1 MNQQSVSVQNVAV
14 NLIDTGAGMPTL
26 FLHGNPDSSEMWS
39 DVILR
44 MQPRYRFLA
53 PDLPGYGRS
62 AFIPNFDTSLENMAR
77 WVDELVTNAGIRERL
92 NLVAHDF
99 GAQFGLAWAIRHS
112 DRVRRIVIFNTNFFS
127 DYKWHPL
134 AQIVRTPILGELG
147 LAMFSEA
154 QYTRQLRNDAPLVP
168 AAYIPRVVERYTPS
182 ARKMALRLYRGT
194 DSQKF
199 LGWEDE
205 LREMTKRIPTLVVWG
220 DRDPYA
226 PASWADR
233 FGAQQVVHLP
243 ENSHWPMLE
252 APQVVAQRL
261 DEFLA

>member
-1 MNQQSVSVQNVAV
+1 MNQQSVFVQNAAV
-14 NLIDTGAGMPTL
+14 NLIDTGAGTPTL
-26 FLHGNPDSSEMWS
+26 FLHGNPDSSEMWGE
-39 DVILR
+39 VISR
-44 MQPRYRFLA
+44 MQPPLRFLA

-62 AFIPNFDTSLENMAR
+62 AFIPNFDTSLTNMAR
-77 WVDELVTNAGIRERL
+77 WVDELVTNIGIREPL

-99 GAQFGLAWAIRHS
+99 GAQFGLAWAICHAK
-112 DRVRRIVIFNTNFFS
+112 RVRRIAIFNTNFFS

-168 AAYIPRVVERYTPS
+168 AAYIPHIVERYTPS

-194 DSQKF
+194 DSKKF

-205 LREMTKRIPTLVVWG
+205 LRQITAHIPTLVVWG

-226 PASWADR
+226 PAAWAER

-261 DEFLA
+261 DEFLT

>member
-1 MNQQSVSVQNVAV
+1 MNQQSVFVQNAAV
-14 NLIDTGAGMPTL
+14 NFIDTGVGTPTL
-26 FLHGNPDSSEMWS
+26 FLHGNPDSSEMWGA
-39 DVILR
+39 VISR
-44 MQPRYRFLA
+44 MQPRLRFLA

-77 WVDELVTNAGIRERL
+77 WVDELVSNIGIREPL

-99 GAQFGLAWAIRHS
+99 GAQFGLAWAIRHAE
-112 DRVRRIVIFNTNFFS
+112 RVRRIAIFNTNFFS

-168 AAYIPRVVERYTPS
+168 AAYIPRVVEGYTPS
-182 ARKMALRLYRGT
+182 ARKMAIRLYRGT
-194 DSQKF
+194 DSKKF

-205 LREMTKRIPTLVVWG
+205 LRQITAHIPTLVVWG

-226 PASWADR
+226 PATWADR
-233 FGAQQVVHLP
+233 FGAQQVVHLS

-261 DEFLA
+261 DEFLT